1 MTWLPRGYG
10 GQRRPPEDVKRD
22 GWLDHGLLAVSI
34 NDQRLTWPERELVKQ
49 LGQKLYGSRE
59 EHRCEQHHNMREAR
73 R

>member
-10 GQRRPPEDVKRD
+10 GVRRPPEDVKRD

-34 NDQRLTWPERELVKQ
+34 NDQRLTWPERELVMQ
-49 LGQKLYGSRE
+49 LGDKLYGKRD
-59 EHRCEQHHNMREAR
+59 EQYRNMREAR